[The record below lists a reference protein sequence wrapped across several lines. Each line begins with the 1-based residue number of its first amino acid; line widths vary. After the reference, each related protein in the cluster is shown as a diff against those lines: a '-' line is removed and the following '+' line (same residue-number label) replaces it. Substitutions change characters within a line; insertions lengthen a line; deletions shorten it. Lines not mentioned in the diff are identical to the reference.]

1 LTDTTGYRV
10 GRSVLRTDHCFFKRQ
25 YRANL
30 LKLKASKMRHRYF
43 QLILYKTYADL
54 RAEAA
59 RTYIGIFWWVLEPLL
74 YMSVFYVVFGIVI
87 QRGIEDFAPFLL
99 CGLVTWKW
107 FDGSLRQGCN
117 AILINSGLIRQVYL
131 PKYIL
136 PTVTILVLTVK
147 FAVVF
152 ALLLLFLVV
161 YGFEPGWS
169 WLALPAILLTQLAF
183 IAGCT
188 LLAAAVVPFVP
199 DLRVLIDN
207 GLMLLF
213 FLSGVFFDL
222 SSASEEIRLF
232 LELNPMAVL
241 INEYRQVLM
250 HGQMPSWGA
259 VAVIVGVSVLLAGF
273 GLYLL
278 KRLDRRYPKVLM
290 R

>member
-1 LTDTTGYRV
+1 
-10 GRSVLRTDHCFFKRQ
+10 
-25 YRANL
+25 
-30 LKLKASKMRHRYF
+30 
-43 QLILYKTYADL
+43 
-54 RAEAA
+54 
-59 RTYIGIFWWVLEPLL
+59 
-74 YMSVFYVVFGIVI
+74 MSVFYVVFGVVI
-87 QRGIEDFAPFLL
+87 QRGTEDFAPFLL

-107 FDGSLRQGCN
+107 FDGSVRQGCN
-117 AILINSGLIRQVYL
+117 AILVNAGLIRQVYL

-136 PTVTILVLTVK
+136 PATTILVITVK

-169 WLALPAILLTQLAF
+169 WLTLPAVLLTQLAF
-183 IAGCT
+183 ISGCT

-199 DLRVLIDN
+199 DLKVLIDN

-222 SSASEEIRLF
+222 NSAGEEIRLF

-241 INEYRQVLM
+241 IIEYRQVLM
-250 HGQMPSWGA
+250 HGQMPSLPALG
-259 VAVIVGVSVLLAGF
+259 VIVGVSLLLAGG